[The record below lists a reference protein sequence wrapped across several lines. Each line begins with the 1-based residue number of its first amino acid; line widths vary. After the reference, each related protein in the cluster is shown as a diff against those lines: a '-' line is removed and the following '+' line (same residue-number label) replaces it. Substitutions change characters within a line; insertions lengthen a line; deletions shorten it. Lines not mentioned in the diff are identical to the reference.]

1 MTLVTRAMVMA
12 AGYGKRMHP
21 ITETRPKPL
30 VEVCGRALIDH
41 VLDRLAEAGI
51 ESVVVN
57 AHYLGEQIERH
68 LAGRGVPR
76 CQISREETL
85 LETGGGVV
93 NALPLLGDE
102 PFYVLNADIFWFDG
116 AIPAL
121 ERLARAWN
129 GETMDSL
136 LLLQRTVSALS
147 YDGVGDYYA
156 DSAGALTRRQG
167 SEVAPF
173 LYAGVELIHPRAL
186 KGRAVEPFSR
196 NRVWDDLQEQ
206 HRLFGLVH
214 DGLWF
219 HVGSPDDLE
228 AAETYLD
235 ERRLSP
241 TYDWA
246 GARRQPV

>member
-1 MTLVTRAMVMA
+1 MIKVNRAMVMA
-12 AGYGKRMHP
+12 AGYGKRMRP
-21 ITETRPKPL
+21 MTDTRPKPL
-30 VEVCGRALIDH
+30 VKVCGRPLIDH
-41 VLDRLAEAGI
+41 VLDRLEAAGI

-57 AHYLGEQIERH
+57 AHYLGDQIETH
-68 LAGRGVPR
+68 LEQRRVPTY
-76 CQISREETL
+76 QISREEIL
-85 LETGGGVV
+85 LETGGGLV

-147 YDGVGDYYA
+147 YDGVGDYHA
-156 DSAGALTRRQG
+156 DPAGGLTRRQAT
-167 SEVAPF
+167 EVAPF
-173 LYAGVELIHPRAL
+173 LFAGVELVHPRAL
-186 KGRAVEPFSR
+186 AGRKIEPFSR
-196 NRVWDDLQEQ
+196 NLVWDDLQEQ

-219 HVGSPDDLE
+219 HIGSPDDLE

-241 TYDWA
+241 TLEWA
-246 GARRQPV
+246 SARKSAV